1 MDATGQRFLSGYS
14 SDADQMRGLMD
25 NAVAQASELKL
36 AAGVALTSTQ
46 VAALTDDI
54 VWLVEQEVN
63 GQKVMVPQVYLASNS
78 KNAVITGG

>member
-1 MDATGQRFLSGYS
+1 M
-14 SDADQMRGLMD
+14 
-25 NAVAQASELKL
+25 
-36 AAGVALTSTQ
+36 ALTSTQ